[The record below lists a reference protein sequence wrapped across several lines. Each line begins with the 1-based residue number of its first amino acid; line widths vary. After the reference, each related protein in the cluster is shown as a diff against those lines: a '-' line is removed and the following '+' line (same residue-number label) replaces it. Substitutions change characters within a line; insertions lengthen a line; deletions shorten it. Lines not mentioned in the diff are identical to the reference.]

1 MKIKILGALVIF
13 AWLILTSLSFW
24 VNYTHEM
31 QEQERI
37 AHQSAQS
44 FLNQVKITRLWN
56 ARHGSVYVPITEKT
70 QPNPYLNVP
79 MREIK
84 INDQLTLTQI
94 NPAYMTK
101 QLSEIALEKKGVK
114 FHITSLNP
122 LNPENA
128 PTKREEKLLQEFEL
142 GVKEK
147 GFFIEEG
154 ENSPYFYM
162 APLIAEKACLQ
173 CHSQQGYKEG
183 DIRGGISVEIPYF
196 IEAHLFSL
204 LFWHLLIGFFGVA
217 GTIFSG
223 VKLRKA
229 YKTIERLA
237 KYDSLT
243 GVPNRRSF
251 TENILLEFKR
261 SQREQQPLAVIM
273 CDIDHFKAYN
283 DTYGHDNGDQCLIKV
298 AQSIK
303 SSLHRPGDFLA
314 RFGGEEFI
322 IVLPATTLNG
332 ALTIAETI
340 RSNIE
345 QLSIPN
351 KNSSPSKIVTLSLG
365 VAITDASSDTYETLV
380 KHADIALYKAKENGR
395 NQVQS
400 YS

>member
-1 MKIKILGALVIF
+1 MKIKILVALVIF
-13 AWLILTSLSFW
+13 AWLILTSLSFL
-24 VNYTHEM
+24 VNYTHEIE
-31 QEQERI
+31 EQESI

-44 FLNQVKITRLWN
+44 FFNQIEVTRLWN
-56 ARHGSVYVPITEKT
+56 ARHGSLYVPVTEKT
-70 QPNPYLNVP
+70 PPNPYLNAP
-79 MREIK
+79 MRDIK
-84 INDQLTLTQI
+84 INDQFTLTQI

-101 QLSEIALEKKGVK
+101 QISEIALEKKGVQ

-122 LNPENA
+122 LNPENE
-128 PTKREEKLLQEFEL
+128 PTKREEKLLREFES

-154 ENSPYFYM
+154 ENTPYFYM

-183 DIRGGISVEIPYF
+183 DIRGGISVKIPYVM
-196 IEAHLFSL
+196 ETHLFPL
-204 LFWHLLIGFFGVA
+204 LFWHIVIGIFGVA
-217 GTIFSG
+217 GSIFSG

-237 KYDSLT
+237 KYDPLT
-243 GVPNRRSF
+243 GIPNRRSF
-251 TENILLEFKR
+251 MENILLEFKR

-303 SSLHRPGDFLA
+303 SSLNRPGDFLA

-322 IVLPATTLNG
+322 IILPATTLNG
-332 ALTIAETI
+332 ALTIAERI

-345 QLSIPN
+345 KLSIPN
-351 KNSSPSKIVTLSLG
+351 KNSSPLKIVTLSLG
-365 VAITDASSDTYETLV
+365 VSIADASSETHELLV
-380 KHADIALYKAKENGR
+380 KHADLALYKAKENGR
-395 NQVQS
+395 NQVLA
-400 YS
+400 YR

>member
-1 MKIKILGALVIF
+1 MKSKILVALVIF

-24 VNYTHEM
+24 VNYTHEIE
-31 QEQERI
+31 EQESI

-44 FLNQVKITRLWN
+44 FFNQVEITRLWN
-56 ARHGSVYVPITEKT
+56 ARHGSLYVPATEKT
-70 QPNPYLNVP
+70 PPNPYLNVP
-79 MREIK
+79 MRDIK
-84 INDQLTLTQI
+84 INDQFTLTQI

-101 QLSEIALEKKGVK
+101 QISEIALEKKGVQ

-122 LNPENA
+122 LNPENS
-128 PTKREEKLLQEFEL
+128 PTKSEEKLLREFEL

-154 ENSPYFYM
+154 EKTSYFYM

-183 DIRGGISVEIPYF
+183 DIRGGISVKIPYVM
-196 IEAHLFSL
+196 ETHLFTL
-204 LFWHLLIGFFGVA
+204 LFWHIVIGVFGVA

-243 GVPNRRSF
+243 GIPNRRSF
-251 TENILLEFKR
+251 MENILLEFKR

-273 CDIDHFKAYN
+273 CDIDHFKAFN
-283 DTYGHDNGDQCLIKV
+283 DSYGHDNGDQCLINV

-303 SSLHRPGDFLA
+303 SSLNRPGDFLA

-322 IVLPATTLNG
+322 ILLPATTLNG
-332 ALTIAETI
+332 ALTIAERI
-340 RSNIE
+340 RANIE
-345 QLSIPN
+345 KLSIPN
-351 KNSSPSKIVTLSLG
+351 KNSSPLKIVTLSLG
-365 VAITDASSDTYETLV
+365 VSITDASSETYETLV
-380 KHADIALYKAKENGR
+380 KHADLALYKAKENGR
-395 NQVQS
+395 NQVQA
-400 YS
+400 YR